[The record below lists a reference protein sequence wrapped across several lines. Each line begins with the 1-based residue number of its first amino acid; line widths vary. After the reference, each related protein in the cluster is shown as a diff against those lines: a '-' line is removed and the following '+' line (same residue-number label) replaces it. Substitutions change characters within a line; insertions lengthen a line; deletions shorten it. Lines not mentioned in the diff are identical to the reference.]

1 MSHTCGNRCCT
12 CKLCCCCGKRGATI
26 FFALIG
32 LLLAAGVI
40 VPPVYVHE
48 TDRNYEKLF
57 PILSYGREYLE
68 EVTNE
73 YFTTTNGKNK
83 YEYESRGQHP
93 VDEVA
98 ASTIEDLEM
107 NNPNTHN
114 IRAEGKSV
122 PIQRKNPSGSKS
134 IRGDAGNKYK

>member
-57 PILSYGREYLE
+57 PILSCGREYLE

-73 YFTTTNGKNK
+73 YFKTTKGNQK
-83 YEYESRGQHP
+83 YEYETREQYP

-114 IRAEGKSV
+114 VRTDGNSV
-122 PIQRKNPSGSKS
+122 PVQRKIPSDRKS
-134 IRGDAGNKYK
+134 NRGDAGNKYK